1 MRIKSKAIVGA
12 LGATAVAG
20 AVVMTGTTSAY
31 FFDAEKA
38 TANTITA
45 GSLDLEYSLS
55 GSAVQGNKVDIRNMK
70 PGDSET
76 LKVTVTNKGSVA
88 GYLGA
93 DVSNVQELENTA
105 VEPERELGDSDNTA
119 GELGKSLE
127 VYFDGRYIDLPAG
140 NIRNLDEAIMVAF
153 KGRELAPNE
162 SKTAE
167 LKIKTPFGKKSD
179 GNGYMTDSY
188 SFDLDLE
195 LSQSPLPW

>member
-1 MRIKSKAIVGA
+1 MRIRSKAIVGA

-31 FFDAEKA
+31 FFDAETA
-38 TANTITA
+38 TANTIKA

-55 GSAVQGNKVDIRNMK
+55 GSAVQGGEVDIRNMK

-76 LKVTVTNKGSVA
+76 LKVTVKNAGTVA

-93 DVSNVQELENTA
+93 DVSNVQELENKA
-105 VEPERELGDSDNTA
+105 VEPERELGDADDTA

-127 VYFDGRYIDLPAG
+127 VWFDGRIADVPAG
-140 NIRNLDEAIMVAF
+140 NIKNLDEAVMVGF
-153 KGRELAPNE
+153 KGRELGAGQ
-162 SKTAE
+162 SKTVE
-167 LKIKTPFGKKSD
+167 LKIKTPTGKKGD

-195 LSQSPLPW
+195 LSQSTFPW